1 MTIFDDIN
9 RRADLSK
16 AKKRATYEPLPAA
29 VYRDDKPD
37 TMTIYSTPAQD
48 YWNSATRS
56 THNGQMF
63 NTHVIIARPTEV
75 LALRAAAGL
84 WHYDDEPPLVETPS
98 INRRD
103 KYCAC
108 CEQRKPFSSFGIDK
122 RTSDGYTLLCR
133 ACRERLRT
141 AYWTRGKH
149 LSIKVAQ
156 IRLTEKKAM
165 VR

>member
-1 MTIFDDIN
+1 MTLFDDIN
-9 RRADLSK
+9 RRAELSK

-29 VYRDDKPD
+29 VYRDDPIQ
-37 TMTIYSTPAQD
+37 TMTVYTTPATT
-48 YWNSATRS
+48 YGGATRS
-56 THNGQMF
+56 THNGQLL

-84 WHYDDEPPLVETPS
+84 WHYDDEPPLVDTPALR
-98 INRRD
+98 RRD

-108 CEQRKPFSSFGIDK
+108 CETHKPFASFGTDK

-133 ACRERLRT
+133 ACREKLRT

-156 IRLTEKKAM
+156 IRLTEKKAV